1 MGFSAAEKE
10 QMLALHGV
18 GATVIARL
26 EQVGFSSL
34 AELVDADV
42 AAVTKTISEMMRSS
56 CWHNSPQARGAIG
69 AIVELAQSQ
78 PP

>member
-18 GATVIARL
+18 GGTVIARL

-42 AAVTKTISEMMRSS
+42 AAVIKTISEMMRSS
-56 CWHNSPQARGAIG
+56 CWHNSPQARGSIG